1 MNRTERTNCR
11 LCGYLC
17 ALTAQVENGCVVSVE
32 PDPSRY
38 PYDTSIM
45 KGCRRWRSNAE
56 ILNHPQRMN
65 FPLKRV
71 GERGEGHWKQ
81 ISWTQAV
88 DEIAERLTALKER
101 YGAETLATSIGGPHA
116 TYWPMHRFLNLF
128 GSPNNVGIG
137 QICWNPAI
145 WTNTLTFGWP
155 IDNELDPERTSC
167 AIIWGTNPAE
177 SDNSFFWRSLVKFAH
192 GGGTLIVVDPRRTRT
207 AALAKHWL
215 AIKPATDSALA
226 LGLLNVI
233 VAEKLY
239 DEAFVNQ
246 WCTGFSELRAHVGS
260 YSPERC
266 AAIAGVETAQL
277 VEVAR
282 LFAHARPSTIISG
295 RGIDQ
300 IGANSIA
307 THRTLAILRA
317 VTGNIDTA
325 GANHLAEMPDVT
337 PEIDLELS
345 DRLPAEQKQKQLGKH
360 RLLLQ
365 TYSGYEE
372 VAVHTLTFGKRLPK
386 RYLTSAHP
394 NLVWRAM
401 LTGEPYP
408 IRSMIVMGNN
418 PLLTQADT
426 HLIYRALGSLDLL
439 VVLEYFKTPTAMLA
453 DYILPSAGGME
464 RPVIQTNAGVA
475 NLAYGGPAAISPLFE
490 RHPDFDFWR
499 GLGLRLGQAS
509 DWPWS
514 TFEEALDD
522 VFRPVGLTWNE
533 FCETGIYAPECTYE
547 KYKKINSATGR
558 ATGFSTPSGKI
569 ELYSQMLHTLGYEPL
584 PEHKPAATN
593 DAEFTLHLITGARRQ
608 PFYASSFRQVEKL
621 RALHPTPWAEMSIET
636 AAKIEAVDGAEVWVE
651 TVSGRAR
658 FTTRIVVMC
667 ADVVSV
673 EYGWWFPGE
682 GTERDELDSIWISN
696 ANVLTNA
703 EFDNCDPLLGQWTY
717 NGLPCRVSLLRK
729 DDREI
734 LAKPLA
740 AHAMHRISGSHQ
752 QLADD
757 LINIIERSEP

>member
-1 MNRTERTNCR
+1 MNRAERTNCR

-17 ALTAQVENGCVVSVE
+17 ALTAHVEDGCVVSVE

-56 ILNHPQRMN
+56 ILNHPRRMN
-65 FPLKRV
+65 VPLKRV
-71 GERGEGHWKQ
+71 GERGEGKWEQ
-81 ISWTQAV
+81 ISWTQAL
-88 DEIAERLTALKER
+88 DEIAGRLGDLKQS

-155 IDNELDPERTSC
+155 IDNELDPDRTSC

-177 SDNSFFWRSLVKFAH
+177 SDNSFFWRSLVQFAH
-192 GGGTLIVVDPRRTRT
+192 RGGTLIVVDPRRTRT
-207 AALAKHWL
+207 ASLAKHWL

-226 LGLLNVI
+226 LGVLNVI
-233 VAEKLY
+233 IAEKLY
-239 DEAFVNQ
+239 DQAFIDE
-246 WCTGFSELRAHVGS
+246 WCIGFSELRAHIS
-260 YSPERC
+260 QYTPERC
-266 AAIAGVETAQL
+266 AAIAGVETFQL

-282 LFAHARPSTIISG
+282 LFAQARPSTIISG

-307 THRTLAILRA
+307 THRALAILRA
-317 VTGNIDTA
+317 VTGNVDNA
-325 GANHLAEMPDVT
+325 GANHLGETPDLT

-345 DRLPAEQKQKQLGKH
+345 ERMPVEQKRKQLGQH
-360 RLLLQ
+360 RVLLQ
-365 TYSGYEE
+365 TYSGFED
-372 VAVHTLTFGKRLPK
+372 VAVHTRRTGKRLPK

-401 LTGEPYP
+401 LTGKPYP
-408 IRSMIVMGNN
+408 IRSMIVMGSN

-426 HLIYRALGSLDLL
+426 HLIYQALRSLDLL
-439 VVLEYFKTPTAMLA
+439 VVLDYFKTPTAMLA

-475 NLAYGGPAAISPLFE
+475 NIAYGGPAAISPRFE
-490 RHPDFDFWR
+490 RRPDFDFWR
-499 GLGLRLGQAS
+499 GLGLRLAQGG

-522 VFRPVGLTWNE
+522 VFRPAGLTWNE
-533 FCETGIYAPECTYE
+533 FCDTGIYAPEYKYE
-547 KYKKINSATGR
+547 KHRDINPETGR

-569 ELYSQMLHTLGYEPL
+569 ELYSHTLHTLGYEPL
-584 PEHKPAATN
+584 PEHKPVATD
-593 DAEFTLHLITGARRQ
+593 DAEFPLRLITGARRQ
-608 PFYASSFRQVEKL
+608 PFYASSFRQVENL
-621 RALHPTPWAEMSIET
+621 RAMHPTPWAEMSSET
-636 AAKIEAVDGAEVWVE
+636 AASLGVVDGAEVWVE

-658 FTTRIVVMC
+658 FTTKYAVMRSS
-667 ADVVSV
+667 VISV
-673 EYGWWFPGE
+673 EYGWWSPAE
-682 GTERDELDSIWISN
+682 ETERNELDSIWISN

-703 EFDNCDPLLGQWTY
+703 EFENCDPLLGQWSY
-717 NGLPCRVSLLRK
+717 NGLLCRVYPVAENR
-729 DDREI
+729 DEI
-734 LAKPLA
+734 L
-740 AHAMHRISGSHQ
+740 GSQ
-752 QLADD
+752 STAPEMQADTNGSCAVD
-757 LINIIERSEP
+757 LRQN

>member
-17 ALTAQVENGCVVSVE
+17 ALTAHVEDGRVVSVE
-32 PDPSRY
+32 PDTSRY
-38 PYDTSIM
+38 PYDASIM
-45 KGCRRWRSNAE
+45 KGCRRWRSNPE

-71 GERGEGHWKQ
+71 GERGEGHWQQ

-88 DEIAERLTALKER
+88 DEIADRLAALKEK

-192 GGGTLIVVDPRRTRT
+192 GGGNLIVVDPRRTRT

-233 VAEKLY
+233 VGEKLH
-239 DEAFVNQ
+239 DETFVDE
-246 WCTGFSELRAHVGS
+246 WCTGFPELRSHIAC
-260 YSPERC
+260 YTPERC
-266 AAIAGVETAQL
+266 AEITGVNAAEI
-277 VEVAR
+277 VEAAR
-282 LFAHARPSTIISG
+282 LFAQTRPSTIISG

-317 VTGNIDTA
+317 VTGNIDTV
-325 GANHLAEMPDVT
+325 GANHLAEMPDLV
-337 PEIDLELS
+337 PEVDLELS
-345 DRLPAEQKQKQLGKH
+345 DRLPAKQKQKQLGQH

-372 VAVHTLTFGKRLPK
+372 VASHARMAGKRLPK

-408 IRSMIVMGNN
+408 IRSMIVMGSN

-426 HLIYRALGSLDLL
+426 HLIYRALQSLDLL

-522 VFRPVGLTWNE
+522 VFRPLGFTWDE
-533 FCETGIYAPECTYE
+533 FCEAGIYAPEYQYE
-547 KYKKINSATGR
+547 KSKEINPETGR

-569 ELYSQMLHTLGYEPL
+569 ELYCDMLHTLGYEPL
-584 PEHKPAATN
+584 PQHKPAPAN
-593 DAEFTLHLITGARRQ
+593 DADFPLYLITGARRQ
-608 PFYASSFRQVEKL
+608 PFYASSFRQVERL
-621 RALHPTPWAEMSIET
+621 RAMHPTPWAEISPET
-636 AAKIEAVDGAEVWVE
+636 AACIGVVDGAEVWVE

-658 FTTRIVVMC
+658 FTTKIVVMS
-667 ADVVSV
+667 AGVVSV

-682 GTERDELDSIWISN
+682 GTERNELDSIWISN

-703 EFDNCDPLLGQWTY
+703 EFENCDPLLGQWSY
-717 NGLPCRVSLLRK
+717 NGLPCRVYPVVK
-729 DDREI
+729 DHDEI
-734 LAKPLA
+734 LGQQST
-740 AHAMHRISGSHQ
+740 AHEMQ
-752 QLADD
+752 AD
-757 LINIIERSEP
+757 